1 MGEIPVT
8 DVGLKNIC
16 TCRGKYEMNDIF
28 YLNYLFDSTQ
38 RNIDAENTV
47 GIKRGRKW
55 SRNKIK
61 GLMESVIVYTNRE
74 LITGCKTARV
84 K

>member
-1 MGEIPVT
+1 
-8 DVGLKNIC
+8 
-16 TCRGKYEMNDIF
+16 MNDIF